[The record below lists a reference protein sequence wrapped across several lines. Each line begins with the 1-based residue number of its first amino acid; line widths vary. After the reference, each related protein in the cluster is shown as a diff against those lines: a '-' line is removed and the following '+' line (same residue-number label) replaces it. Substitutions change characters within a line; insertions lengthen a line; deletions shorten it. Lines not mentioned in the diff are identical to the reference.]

1 MFKSSKFKISQ
12 IIVLIIG
19 ANKVNINI
27 IIISFQLQDL
37 YIFLVIYLVP

>member
-27 IIISFQLQDL
+27 IISFQLQDL